1 MGYARSPYLP
11 FSLAGFTRMRVAIK
25 CKTTYNQLITELFF
39 SMSDKRQLP
48 TTHKGQKRCTT
59 TKCRKFFSALDL
71 HERCGHCTPRVCNNA
86 QPCVFCALLSEEEWA
101 AWTKQSKLKRKNP
114 PTTVP
119 PKEPLAPPKEPTV
132 VVGLVDKSPGPDPAQ
147 NAGNSGPP
155 ATPDTVPATPDTSA
169 RVSGLEASVGFLRT
183 EMASIFGNC
192 WKKNSHQ
199 LEQPHLPYSP
209 ANPGGVPDQGQGLAT
224 PEYIFGLE
232 TFR

>member
-1 MGYARSPYLP
+1 
-11 FSLAGFTRMRVAIK
+11 MRVAIK
-25 CKTTYNQLITELFF
+25 CKTTYNQLITEFFF
-39 SMSDKRQLP
+39 SMSDKSKLP

-183 EMASIFGNC
+183 EMASIFG
-192 WKKNSHQ
+192 Q
-199 LEQPHLPYSP
+199 L
-209 ANPGGVPDQGQGLAT
+209 
-224 PEYIFGLE
+224 LE
-232 TFR
+232 TNFPPARTTPFAVFPGKSWGCPRSGSGAGHPRVHLRPGNL